1 MKTQSEMLPP
11 LSKHLKKNLVVKTKL
26 PHDVAE
32 AAKDLLAM
40 DLPNNKKIISV
51 FAALGT
57 EAIKYEC
64 TLSNIVTQYCNY
76 ADITFAELSKRTRVR
91 EIVEHRKLLIR
102 FICKYKDDIK
112 KFSLE
117 KVGSMV
123 GGYHHSSIIHHNR
136 DTQNIIDTDI
146 KFRYRYERM
155 EKYLKEKFYII

>member
-1 MKTQSEMLPP
+1 MKTQSEMLPQLP
-11 LSKHLKKNLVVKTKL
+11 KHLKKNLVVKTKL
-26 PHDVAE
+26 PHDIAE
-32 AAKDLLAM
+32 SAKNLLAT
-40 DLPNNKKIISV
+40 DLPNNKKVISV
-51 FAALGT
+51 YSSLGT

-64 TLSNIVTQYCNY
+64 TLSNIVTQYCNF

-102 FICKYKDDIK
+102 FMCKYKEFIK
-112 KFSLE
+112 KFSLD

-155 EKYLKEKFYII
+155 EKYLKEKFYIV